1 MPRGDTPRKKK
12 EKKDEAAS
20 SNRDMNMKDEEEA
33 DDDNL
38 FFVED
43 PNLDEGYDLSDI
55 VNWDVPELEKITY
68 VFVPTVSLQFS
79 DRPRLRRWMES

>member
-1 MPRGDTPRKKK
+1 M
-12 EKKDEAAS
+12 KD
-20 SNRDMNMKDEEEA
+20 DDEEEFV
-33 DDDNL
+33 DDNL
-38 FFVED
+38 FFS
-43 PNLDEGYDLSDI
+43 LDDGYDLSDI